1 MRTTLLEQIRRR
13 RQQLGLKG
21 IDMPARTG
29 INRQQYGLI
38 EKAGNPNLET
48 LDKIA
53 EGLEAEL
60 MLVPKEYLARVRDL
74 LQGTPEAPLRT
85 ATGGSDERQ
94 IDAIAEPP
102 ALRHPDWQDRDG
114 DDVDDPWEIIE
125 QAKGTRD
132 GR

>member
-1 MRTTLLEQIRRR
+1 MRTTLLEQIKQRRK
-13 RQQLGLKG
+13 QLRLKG

-60 MLVPKEYLARVRDL
+60 MLIPKEVLRDV
-74 LQGTPEAPLRT
+74 QGILKAAATSQRSRLTHSMSDAAPD
-85 ATGGSDERQ
+85 ADHDEER
-94 IDAIAEPP
+94 
-102 ALRHPDWQDRDG
+102 
-114 DDVDDPWEIIE
+114 DDVDDPWTILAMAEGK
-125 QAKGTRD
+125 A
-132 GR
+132 

>member
-1 MRTTLLEQIRRR
+1 MKTTLLEQIRKRR
-13 RQQLGLKG
+13 KQLGLKG

-60 MLVPKEYLARVRDL
+60 MLIPKEHLNSVINLLQSRSPSRIRPEERDL
-74 LQGTPEAPLRT
+74 LPRIASISSSSDFKSSIE
-85 ATGGSDERQ
+85 GG
-94 IDAIAEPP
+94 
-102 ALRHPDWQDRDG
+102 
-114 DDVDDPWEIIE
+114 VDDPWAIIE
-125 QAKGTRD
+125 QSKGD
-132 GR
+132 K

>member
-1 MRTTLLEQIRRR
+1 MKTTLLEQIRRR
-13 RQQLGLKG
+13 RKQLGLKG

-60 MLVPKEYLARVRDL
+60 MLIPKEYLVQVKDV
-74 LQGTPEAPLRT
+74 LQGIPNASFRT
-85 ATGGSDERQ
+85 STISPHSSQISSKVGSPTVGHAGLQDTGGE
-94 IDAIAEPP
+94 
-102 ALRHPDWQDRDG
+102 
-114 DDVDDPWEIIE
+114 DVEDPWKIIE
-125 QAKGTRD
+125 QAKGD
-132 GR
+132 N

>member
-1 MRTTLLEQIRRR
+1 MKTTLLEQIRKRR
-13 RQQLGLKG
+13 KQLGLKG

-60 MLVPKEYLARVRDL
+60 MLIPKEHLYSVINL
-74 LQGTPEAPLRT
+74 LQSRSAPRIPPEERNLLPHIDSISSS
-85 ATGGSDERQ
+85 SDFKSP
-94 IDAIAEPP
+94 I
-102 ALRHPDWQDRDG
+102 
-114 DDVDDPWEIIE
+114 DDPWAIIE
-125 QAKGTRD
+125 QSKGEK
-132 GR
+132 